1 MGEDGTGDMR
11 RVGAGRE
18 PGRGAG
24 RAAGEE
30 AGRFHR
36 SCLLDHGG
44 TQGASPFRL
53 HILSPATVKG
63 SNGCENAPSQ
73 IITAESRIVE
83 YNES

>member
-11 RVGAGRE
+11 RVGVGRE

-53 HILSPATVKG
+53 HILSPATVKAW
-63 SNGCENAPSQ
+63 NMEWL
-73 IITAESRIVE
+73 
-83 YNES
+83 